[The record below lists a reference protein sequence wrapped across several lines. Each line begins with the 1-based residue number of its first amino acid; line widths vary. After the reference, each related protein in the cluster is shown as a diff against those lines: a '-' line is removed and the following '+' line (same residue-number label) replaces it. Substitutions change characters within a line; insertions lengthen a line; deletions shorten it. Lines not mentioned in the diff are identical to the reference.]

1 MQKIGSLRSINPYNP
16 FLAMW
21 TTLVRQP
28 RGSEAPLHPEQNLT
42 REQAIRLYTI
52 NNAFLTFE
60 EARKGSLEPGKL
72 ADFIVLD
79 RDILSCPIDEV
90 KDIKVEATYLGG
102 ARVYVRPGRSS
113 GR

>member
-1 MQKIGSLRSINPYNP
+1 
-16 FLAMW
+16 MW
-21 TTLVRQP
+21 TTIVRTP

-60 EARKGSLEPGKL
+60 EERKGSLEPGKF

-79 RDILSCPIDEV
+79 RDILSCPVEEV

-102 ARVYVRPGRSS
+102 ARIYARGA
-113 GR
+113 G